1 MKSNLMDSQLNVVH
15 TLVGGPERRVSAC
28 IVRMLLPVSQREV
41 KYALA
46 LMRRSDDNHDSP
58 GTASDSSGPTPP

>member
-15 TLVGGPERRVSAC
+15 TLVSGSERRVAAC
-28 IVRMLLPVSQREV
+28 IVRMLLPVSRREV

-46 LMRRSDDNHDSP
+46 LMRRSDDNHDSS
-58 GTASDSSGPTPP
+58 GTAANSSGPTPP